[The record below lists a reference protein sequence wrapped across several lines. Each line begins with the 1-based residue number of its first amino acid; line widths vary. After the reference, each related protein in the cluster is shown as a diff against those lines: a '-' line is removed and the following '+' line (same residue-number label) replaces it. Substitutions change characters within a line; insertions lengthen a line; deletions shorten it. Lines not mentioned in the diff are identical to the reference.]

1 MSDKRGEF
9 ILVSI
14 VKFLLLGVLIVS
26 CRSEVKECSG
36 EKLIL
41 MPNEK
46 NISITLDFTKP
57 KEELETEIRVKVP
70 SSDIKAPVRFG
81 LELNGK
87 TYNSSIHAPHINQF
101 TCYGMPAMR
110 HKSPQLEVLMNKN
123 HKLMIDGRHRM
134 EIDSLANFI
143 GWYFPNDAPF
153 GEKIV
158 KFQCDSECS
167 SIKIEKC
174 IEAIAD
180 GYMSYYRKEAAANY
194 LKNIC
199 ELYPTEREELSKKYP
214 FELRLWLGDPP
225 PVMIPPVI
233 QPTVFSG
240 TLL

>member
-1 MSDKRGEF
+1 MSDKRGKV
-9 ILVSI
+9 ILVST

-26 CRSEVKECSG
+26 CRSEINECSA
-36 EKLIL
+36 EKKLL
-41 MPNEK
+41 MLNEK
-46 NISITLDFTKP
+46 NVSITLDFTKT
-57 KEELETEIRVKVP
+57 KEELETEIRVKAP

-101 TCYGMPAMR
+101 ACYGMPAMR

-123 HKLMIDGRHRM
+123 HKLMIDGMHRM
-134 EIDSLANFI
+134 ELDSLANFI

-158 KFQCDSECS
+158 KLQCDSECS
-167 SIKIEKC
+167 SRKIEKC

-180 GYMSYYRKEAAANY
+180 GYMSYYRKEAAASY

-199 ELYPTEREELSKKYP
+199 ELDSTESKELSKKYP
-214 FELRLWLGDPP
+214 FELRLWLGDPA

-233 QPTVFSG
+233 KPTVFSG